1 MAAECPMPCQG
12 TSSKKDAIHSS
23 SCMSHPCH
31 PECLCKCHGLLHHI
45 VQMTGNGVDPPSLP
59 KGDENAKK
67 YQVGCTIWVHF
78 HCRSC
83 QRYFKRSEIPTRNCF
98 KGSAH
103 EKIKY
108 FGRLFHLFNCLS
120 KGEQSKGRA
129 EKKRQTHGQTMQC
142 SKFPTTKNCL
152 LIPGEG

>member
-1 MAAECPMPCQG
+1 MLF
-12 TSSKKDAIHSS
+12 K
-23 SCMSHPCH
+23 
-31 PECLCKCHGLLHHI
+31 LHFA
-45 VQMTGNGVDPPSLP
+45 TLDLPPLP

-67 YQVGCTIWVHF
+67 YQVWGTIWVHSH
-78 HCRSC
+78 HCRSF

-120 KGEQSKGRA
+120 KGKQSKGRA

-142 SKFPTTKNCL
+142 SKFPTTKNCWFHSTQTVPNFTFIIL
-152 LIPGEG
+152 AEGWSPSSFFCCVVPLQ

>member
-1 MAAECPMPCQG
+1 
-12 TSSKKDAIHSS
+12 
-23 SCMSHPCH
+23 MSHPSCH
-31 PECLCKCHGLLHHI
+31 PECLCKCHGLLRHV
-45 VQMTGNGVDPPSLP
+45 VQMTGNGVNLPSLP

-67 YQVGCTIWVHF
+67 YQVGGTIWVHF
-78 HCRSC
+78 HCRSF

-152 LIPGEG
+152 LILGQG

>member
-1 MAAECPMPCQG
+1 MPHALPRDLLQKRCYPVL
-12 TSSKKDAIHSS
+12 KLHVP
-23 SCMSHPCH
+23 PCH

-78 HCRSC
+78 HCRSF
-83 QRYFKRSEIPTRNCF
+83 QQYFKRSEIPTRNCF

-120 KGEQSKGRA
+120 KGKQSKGRA